1 MKDLI
6 KKHRKKLVPIGFA
19 LILSSFFIPM
29 LLSWIPSKVSD
40 LIPFLPETII
50 FLMDFFPLLGAFILM
65 VAFVLDILEYFTDED
80 SKRNKIKKILEGLPW
95 ILLIIGFFITSSP
108 LRISASV
115 FGALLI
121 VCFMLLG
128 GYFMKIIEPLTDTW
142 KRAILSFV
150 FLIIL
155 NGILME
161 WAAVNFSTEP
171 HQTGW
176 EFAGMIMLMYAVI
189 PIAASLA
196 LIIEAIRYIFKKFI
210 PSHINAFLGKISIK
224 VFFWVAVITL
234 IKFVG
239 PIWINSSSS
248 WS

>member
-6 KKHRKKLVPIGFA
+6 KKHRNKLVPIGFA

-40 LIPFLPETII
+40 LRPFLPETII

-65 VAFVLDILEYFTDED
+65 VAFVLDILEFLTDED
-80 SKRNKIKKILEGLPW
+80 SKINKIKKILEGLPW
-95 ILLIIGFFITSSP
+95 ILLVIGIFITSSP

-161 WAAVNFSTEP
+161 WAAVNFSTES

-176 EFAGMIMLMYAVI
+176 ESAGMIMLMYAVI
-189 PIAASLA
+189 PIAASLP

>member
-6 KKHRKKLVPIGFA
+6 KKHRDKLAPIGLA
-19 LILSSFFIPM
+19 LILSSFFIPV
-29 LLSWIPSKVSD
+29 LLSWMPSKVSD
-40 LIPFLPETII
+40 LIPFLPVTII
-50 FLMDFFPLLGAFILM
+50 FLMDFFPLLGALILM
-65 VAFVLDILEYFTDED
+65 IAFALNILEFLKGED

-95 ILLIIGFFITSSP
+95 ILLVIGIFITSSP

-176 EFAGMIMLMYAVI
+176 EFGGMYMLMAAVI
-189 PIAASLA
+189 PIAASPA
-196 LIIEAIRYIFKKFI
+196 LIIVAISYIFKKFI

-224 VFFWVAVITL
+224 IFFWVAVMAML
-234 IKFVG
+234 KFAG
-239 PIWINSSSS
+239 PTWINSSI

>member
-6 KKHRKKLVPIGFA
+6 KKHRNKLVPIGFA

-50 FLMDFFPLLGAFILM
+50 FLMDFFLLLGAFILM

-176 EFAGMIMLMYAVI
+176 EFGGMFMLMYVVI
-189 PIAASLA
+189 PIAASPA
-196 LIIEAIRYIFKKFI
+196 LIIVAISYIFKKFI

-224 VFFWVAVITL
+224 IFFWVAVMAML
-234 IKFVG
+234 KFAG
-239 PIWINSSSS
+239 PIWINSSI

>member
-1 MKDLI
+1 MMS
-6 KKHRKKLVPIGFA
+6 G
-19 LILSSFFIPM
+19 FFIP
-29 LLSWIPSKVSD
+29 LLLPWIPSKVSD
-40 LIPFLPETII
+40 LIPNLPVAII
-50 FLMDFFPLLGAFILM
+50 FLMDFLPSLGY
-65 VAFVLDILEYFTDED
+65 FVLIVAVVLNIYEFLKGED
-80 SKRNKIKKILEGLPW
+80 SKRNKIKKILEGLAW
-95 ILLIIGFFITSSP
+95 LLLVIGIFITSSP

-155 NGILME
+155 NGILTE

-176 EFAGMIMLMYAVI
+176 EFGGMFMLMYAVI
-189 PIAASLA
+189 PIAASPA
-196 LIIEAIRYIFKKFI
+196 LIIVAISYIFKKFI

-224 VFFWVAVITL
+224 IFFWVAVMAML
-234 IKFVG
+234 KFAG
-239 PIWINSSSS
+239 PIWINSSI

>member
-6 KKHRKKLVPIGFA
+6 KKHGDKLEPIA
-19 LILSSFFIPM
+19 WVLVLIGIFITG
-29 LLSWIPSKVSD
+29 S
-40 LIPFLPETII
+40 
-50 FLMDFFPLLGAFILM
+50 PLL
-65 VAFVLDILEYFTDED
+65 
-80 SKRNKIKKILEGLPW
+80 
-95 ILLIIGFFITSSP
+95 
-108 LRISASV
+108 ISLSV
-115 FGALLI
+115 ISVILI
-121 VCFMLLG
+121 VCSILVG
-128 GYFMKIIEPLTDTW
+128 GYSMKIIEPLTDTW

-161 WAAVNFSTEP
+161 WAAVNFSTES

-248 WS
+248 WVN

>member
-6 KKHRKKLVPIGFA
+6 KKHRNKLA
-19 LILSSFFIPM
+19 LIGLALIPSGFFIP
-29 LLSWIPSKVSD
+29 LLLLPLIPSKVLD
-40 LIPFLPETII
+40 LIPFLPEAII
-50 FLMDFFPLLGAFILM
+50 FLMDFLSSLGY
-65 VAFVLDILEYFTDED
+65 FVLIVIVVLNIYEFLKGED
-80 SKRNKIKKILEGLPW
+80 SKRNKIKKILEGLAW
-95 ILLIIGFFITSSP
+95 LLLVIGIFITSSS
-108 LRISASV
+108 LRISSSV

-161 WAAVNFSTEP
+161 WAAVNFSTES

-176 EFAGMIMLMYAVI
+176 EFSGMFMLMFAVI
-189 PIAASLA
+189 PIAASPA
-196 LIIEAIRYIFKKFI
+196 LIILAISYVFKKFI

-224 VFFWVAVITL
+224 IFFWVAVITML
-234 IKFVG
+234 KFVG
-239 PIWINSSSS
+239 PIWRNSSI

>member
-6 KKHRKKLVPIGFA
+6 KKHRNKLVPIGLA
-19 LILSSFFIPM
+19 LILSGFFIPM
-29 LLSWIPSKVSD
+29 LLSWISSKVSD

-50 FLMDFFPLLGAFILM
+50 FLMDFLSSLGY
-65 VAFVLDILEYFTDED
+65 FVLIVAVVLNILEFLKGEN
-80 SKRNKIKKILEGLPW
+80 SKRNKIKKILEGLAW
-95 ILLIIGFFITSSP
+95 LLLVIGIFITSSP

-161 WAAVNFSTEP
+161 WAAVNFSTVS

-176 EFAGMIMLMYAVI
+176 EFSGMFMLMFAVI
-189 PIAASLA
+189 PIAASPA
-196 LIIEAIRYIFKKFI
+196 LIILAISYVFKKFI
-210 PSHINAFLGKISIK
+210 PNHINAFLGKISIK
-224 VFFWVAVITL
+224 IFFWVAVITL

-239 PIWINSSSS
+239 PSWINSSSS

>member
-50 FLMDFFPLLGAFILM
+50 FLMDFFLLLGAFILM
-65 VAFVLDILEYFTDED
+65 VAFVLDILEYFTGED

-161 WAAVNFSTEP
+161 WAAVNFSTES

-176 EFAGMIMLMYAVI
+176 ESAGMIMLMYAVI

>member
-6 KKHRKKLVPIGFA
+6 KKYRDNLEPIG
-19 LILSSFFIPM
+19 
-29 LLSWIPSKVSD
+29 
-40 LIPFLPETII
+40 
-50 FLMDFFPLLGAFILM
+50 
-65 VAFVLDILEYFTDED
+65 
-80 SKRNKIKKILEGLPW
+80 W

-121 VCFMLLG
+121 VCFILVG
-128 GYFMKIIEPLTDTW
+128 GYSMKIIEPLTDTW
-142 KRAILSFV
+142 KRAILSLV

-161 WAAVNFSTEP
+161 WAAVNFSTGS

-176 EFAGMIMLMYAVI
+176 EFAGMILLMYAVI

-210 PSHINAFLGKISIK
+210 PSHINAFLWKISIK

>member
-50 FLMDFFPLLGAFILM
+50 FLMDFFLLLGAFILM

-95 ILLIIGFFITSSP
+95 ILLVIGIFITSSP

-155 NGILME
+155 NGTLME

-176 EFAGMIMLMYAVI
+176 EFGGMFMLMYVVI
-189 PIAASLA
+189 PIAASPA
-196 LIIEAIRYIFKKFI
+196 LIIVAISYIFKKFI
-210 PSHINAFLGKISIK
+210 PSHINAFLEKISIK
-224 VFFWVAVITL
+224 IFFWVAVMAML
-234 IKFVG
+234 KFAG
-239 PIWINSSSS
+239 PTWINSSI

>member
-6 KKHRKKLVPIGFA
+6 KKHRNKLVPIGFA

-50 FLMDFFPLLGAFILM
+50 FLMDFFLLLGAFILM
-65 VAFVLDILEYFTDED
+65 VAFVLDILEYFTGED

-161 WAAVNFSTEP
+161 WAAVNFSTES

-176 EFAGMIMLMYAVI
+176 ESAGMIMLMYAVI
-189 PIAASLA
+189 PIAASLP

>member
-6 KKHRKKLVPIGFA
+6 IKYRDNLEPIG
-19 LILSSFFIPM
+19 
-29 LLSWIPSKVSD
+29 
-40 LIPFLPETII
+40 
-50 FLMDFFPLLGAFILM
+50 
-65 VAFVLDILEYFTDED
+65 
-80 SKRNKIKKILEGLPW
+80 W

-121 VCFMLLG
+121 VCFILVG
-128 GYFMKIIEPLTDTW
+128 GYSMKIIEPLTDTW
-142 KRAILSFV
+142 KRAILSLV

-161 WAAVNFSTEP
+161 WAAVNFSTGS

-176 EFAGMIMLMYAVI
+176 EFAGMILLMYAVI

>member
-6 KKHRKKLVPIGFA
+6 KKHRNKLAPIGLA
-19 LILSSFFIPM
+19 LILSGFFIP
-29 LLSWIPSKVSD
+29 LLLPQIPTKVLD
-40 LIPFLPETII
+40 LIPFLPAAII
-50 FLMDFFPLLGAFILM
+50 FLMDFFTSLGY
-65 VAFVLDILEYFTDED
+65 FVLIVAVVLNIFEFLKGED
-80 SKRNKIKKILEGLPW
+80 SKRNKIKKILEGLAW
-95 ILLIIGFFITSSP
+95 ILLVIGIFITSSP

>member
-6 KKHRKKLVPIGFA
+6 KKHRNKLVPIGFA

-115 FGALLI
+115 VGAILI

-161 WAAVNFSTEP
+161 WAAVNFSTES

-176 EFAGMIMLMYAVI
+176 ESAGMIMLMYAVI
-189 PIAASLA
+189 PIAASLP

-239 PIWINSSSS
+239 PIWINLSLIHI
-248 WS
+248 

>member
-6 KKHRKKLVPIGFA
+6 KKHRNKLVPIGFA

-50 FLMDFFPLLGAFILM
+50 FLMDFFLLLGAFILM
-65 VAFVLDILEYFTDED
+65 VAFVLDILEYFTGED

-161 WAAVNFSTEP
+161 WAAVNFSTES